1 MTCAQEL
8 CLNWTGMGC
17 ACQVYD
23 LEPNI
28 VETAL
33 RTLTAAAVPVGAVVH
48 LDDTDVEITHVRNG
62 APLPG
67 WLILTDTTGRE
78 WHLGGAERVGV
89 VSLP

>member
-28 VETAL
+28 VEADVDWNV
-33 RTLTAAAVPVGAVVH
+33 AVSEH
-48 LDDTDVEITHVRNG
+48 LPAR
-62 APLPG
+62 PG
-67 WLILTDTTGRE
+67 E
-78 WHLGGAERVGV
+78 
-89 VSLP
+89 S